1 VVILE
6 VVLAH
11 TCSDML
17 TFDQARRAITR
28 ELGLIAY
35 PGALRREI
43 VPLSE
48 SLGRTLAQEVRADRL
63 YPPFDRSLRDGFAV
77 RSSDAVSGAKVKRI
91 GELKAGD
98 TPTISVAPGTCIQ
111 IMTGAA
117 VPQGADAVVMIEH
130 TRAEGDTIVFDRA
143 ASAGQHIVPR
153 GTEAA
158 EGQVLLS
165 SGARIGFAEI
175 AVAAQVGSTELQ
187 VFRKPTI
194 AVLSTGDEIVAAES
208 KPGNFQIRNSNTYSL
223 AAQVA
228 LHGGEPVVLVSAKDT
243 EADLREKIRQ
253 GLKNDMLVL
262 SGGVSA
268 GKYDL
273 VEDVLRALDAEIH
286 FDAVAIR
293 PGKPVVF
300 ATCQNK
306 PVFGLPGNPI
316 STMVTFELFA
326 SLALQLL
333 SGADAKPL
341 AFLEARLGESLHE
354 KTGLAH
360 FLPARVDW
368 PNGIPTVA
376 PIRWQGS
383 GDLAAVAQAN
393 CFLYLPA
400 DRSDLGTGETVSV
413 LPRHDVL

>member
-1 VVILE
+1 
-6 VVLAH
+6 
-11 TCSDML
+11 ML
-17 TFDQARRAITR
+17 TFDQARRAVIR

-35 PGALRREI
+35 PDALRREI
-43 VPLSE
+43 VPVNE

-77 RSSDAVSGAKVKRI
+77 RSSDVLSGAKLKCI

-111 IMTGAA
+111 IMTGAP
-117 VPQGADAVVMIEH
+117 VPKGADAVVMIEH
-130 TRAEGDTIVFDRA
+130 VHAEGDTIVFDRA
-143 ASAGQHIVPR
+143 ATAGQHIVPR
-153 GTEAA
+153 GREAA

-165 SGARIGFAEI
+165 RGARIGFAEI
-175 AVAAQVGSTELQ
+175 ALAAQVGAIELQ
-187 VFRKPTI
+187 VFRKPSVAI
-194 AVLSTGDEIVAAES
+194 LSTGDEIVAAET
-208 KPGNFQIRNSNTYSL
+208 KPGNFQIRNSNSYSL

-243 EADLREKIRQ
+243 EADLRERITQ
-253 GLKNDMLVL
+253 GLQNDMLVL

-273 VEDVLRALDAEIH
+273 VEKVLRALDAEIH

-293 PGKPVVF
+293 PGKPAVF
-300 ATCQNK
+300 AICKNK

-333 SGADAKPL
+333 SGAEAKPL
-341 AFLEARLGESLHE
+341 ALLEARLGEALSE
-354 KTGLAH
+354 KSGLAH
-360 FLPARVDW
+360 FLPARVNW
-368 PNGIPTVA
+368 PNGVPTVA

-383 GDLAAVAQAN
+383 GDLAAVARAN
-393 CFLYLPA
+393 CFLYLPT
-400 DRSDLGTGETVSV
+400 DRSELSVGETVSI